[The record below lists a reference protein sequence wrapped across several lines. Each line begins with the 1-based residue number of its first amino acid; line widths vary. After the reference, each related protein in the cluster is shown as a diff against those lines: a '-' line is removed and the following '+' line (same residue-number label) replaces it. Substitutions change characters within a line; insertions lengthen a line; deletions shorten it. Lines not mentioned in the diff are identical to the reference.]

1 MLDKE
6 VPSGKIPV
14 SIGAVVHN
22 VGTIYSVY
30 EAVQKNKPLI
40 ERVVTITGDDVSDPS
55 NFMARI
61 GVPLNRLVALSGG
74 FPEHTSKIISGGPMM
89 GKALNTVDV
98 PITKGTSGILLVS
111 SEEAKRRADF
121 DACIRC
127 VSCVDVCPAG
137 LEPYLLMTLGEK
149 RIWVRANEE
158 DSMECIECGSCSFV
172 CPSERPLLD
181 FIRLSKG
188 NIIALKKNQLI

>member
-1 MLDKE
+1 
-6 VPSGKIPV
+6 
-14 SIGAVVHN
+14 
-22 VGTIYSVY
+22 
-30 EAVQKNKPLI
+30 
-40 ERVVTITGDDVSDPS
+40 
-55 NFMARI
+55 
-61 GVPLNRLVALSGG
+61 
-74 FPEHTSKIISGGPMM
+74 MM

-111 SEEAKRRADF
+111 SKEAKRRADY

-137 LEPYLLMTLGEK
+137 LEPYLLMTLGE
-149 RIWVRANEE
+149 RRMWVRANDE
-158 DSMECIECGSCSFV
+158 DAMECIECGSCSFV

-188 NIIALKKNQLI
+188 NIIAMKKNQLI